1 MDLPDGYDTLIGER
15 GVKLSGGQRQ
25 RIAVARAFL
34 AGGAILLL
42 DEATSAVESESER
55 IIQEAIDRLMEGRTT
70 LIAAHRLS
78 TIRDADVI
86 FVLDGHGRVAE
97 RGRHEELMALPDGL
111 YAGLV
116 RAQSGDPEPDFAPAR

>member
-1 MDLPDGYDTLIGER
+1 
-15 GVKLSGGQRQ
+15 V
-25 RIAVARAFL
+25 AVARAFL

-97 RGRHEELMALPDGL
+97 RGAHEDLIAVPGGI

-116 RAQSGDPEPDFAPAR
+116 RAQNGSDAAEFAPAR